1 MEKQEININESK
13 LNNNLEITSTP
24 ISDNNNILSTE
35 KDKDKDNNYAI
46 KVKNYLDITQ
56 QNEEY
61 KAILKNNPEKL
72 FSFLNEEIFSLWQS
86 LIINFEPTII
96 ESDVEIIGIE
106 PNREDQELI
115 RVDAKRTR
123 INFEILQY
131 IQHLFFIFIKYSLM

>member
-35 KDKDKDNNYAI
+35 KDKGKDNNYAI

-72 FSFLNEEIFSLWQS
+72 FSFLNEEIFSLW
-86 LIINFEPTII
+86 
-96 ESDVEIIGIE
+96 
-106 PNREDQELI
+106 
-115 RVDAKRTR
+115 
-123 INFEILQY
+123 
-131 IQHLFFIFIKYSLM
+131 